1 CAECGQVIEGRMVR
15 ALGAAYHLQCFRCA
29 ECGIPVAQRFFPVES
44 PPSSSSSSS
53 SNANSKNPTR
63 RPPLL
68 LLLLLLRLDLI
79 CATCNGA
86 LRSSYITALDKKYH
100 MNHFTCSA
108 CATVFGP
115 QDSYYEHD
123 GHVYCHY
130 HFSIRFAG
138 KCVGCRYPILKQFV
152 EINKQPPQGPYPPS
166 SSSPTPPS
174 TTPSS
179 SITLATADEHWHPEC
194 YMINKFWNV
203 RLASSARNK
212 ALDKEPQVISPQAI
226 KRLKFEQEQMEERVY
241 QIWTVLSA
249 FEESSAACI
258 SQMLLD
264 VSGGAYLEGVR
275 MSASFIQHV
284 EVLFAAVDR
293 LERQLGRFGDSTGLP
308 HTKEPKFLC
317 KNIIHFFTLL
327 SQTQEGEIQRLSST
341 KDLITL
347 VTGLAHYLKN
357 LIRIGLKGALR
368 MENEHGSTT
377 TISAFLSKLM
387 ELEEYGE
394 DDLFGPCN
402 TREEEEAKARAFAA
416 LTDRCAGCQQT
427 LEEQCVRSGPWRWH
441 DSCLMC
447 VTCGVPLVLGRE
459 ERHAQRQIQGSPP
472 PPSSSALTDHAK
484 FTTAR
489 FTRVSQLK
497 QYVFLLRVAQQHL
510 ILKLMSS
517 QKGLSSDPSSPFP
530 SSSSAAG
537 GMRGPGPS
545 DHPSSSQRPNHP
557 NTSSS
562 TSTTTSR
569 RRGRDEVEGLD
580 RRLSNSAQL
589 AKRRTIVHH
598 QPITTA
604 AASGLPEDGTS
615 SAGPSP
621 SNSRSPLGTAPPP
634 SSFSSSSTTTTTTTM
649 IAPTVTP
656 SGHPPPASYPS
667 SSMTNA
673 PYHPTSSPNLKD
685 PSARHPQSRRKFLSE
700 LSPLELALVRHLA
713 VLFMHPYVSKLDS
726 YYDAMDPL
734 MVLVDPSRSSLWRHV
749 NDVGDHP
756 PNPSQTI
763 SSKVSSTF
771 GVPLDVLVERTGVT
785 APFGLGPIPL
795 KVPSFLAAA
804 IGTLREK
811 DVTIEGIYRKNGN
824 IRRLREL
831 TETIDRSRGSL
842 SSITA
847 LLAKENAVQV
857 AALVKKFLRDLPDPL
872 LSYKIHRLLI
882 TICKMEEDVPSM
894 SDFSPG
900 ANGNILDGRV
910 HLLHLAY
917 CLLPEENRD
926 VLEVLLAHFRWISQF
941 AELEDRGNKMD
952 LSNMA
957 TVVTPNILYSKSKD
971 PSRDESFYA
980 NEVVLTLLE
989 SQDELSMV
997 PVEIA
1002 QVLKDP
1008 GFQELTAN
1016 GLQMSS
1022 KELMKRCESYIR
1034 PRKSGARP
1042 GMSRSGR

>member
-1 CAECGQVIEGRMVR
+1 
-15 ALGAAYHLQCFRCA
+15 
-29 ECGIPVAQRFFPVES
+29 
-44 PPSSSSSSS
+44 
-53 SNANSKNPTR
+53 
-63 RPPLL
+63 
-68 LLLLLLRLDLI
+68 
-79 CATCNGA
+79 
-86 LRSSYITALDKKYH
+86 
-100 MNHFTCSA
+100 
-108 CATVFGP
+108 
-115 QDSYYEHD
+115 
-123 GHVYCHY
+123 
-130 HFSIRFAG
+130 
-138 KCVGCRYPILKQFV
+138 
-152 EINKQPPQGPYPPS
+152 
-166 SSSPTPPS
+166 
-174 TTPSS
+174 
-179 SITLATADEHWHPEC
+179 
-194 YMINKFWNV
+194 
-203 RLASSARNK
+203 
-212 ALDKEPQVISPQAI
+212 
-226 KRLKFEQEQMEERVY
+226 
-241 QIWTVLSA
+241 
-249 FEESSAACI
+249 
-258 SQMLLD
+258 
-264 VSGGAYLEGVR
+264 
-275 MSASFIQHV
+275 
-284 EVLFAAVDR
+284 
-293 LERQLGRFGDSTGLP
+293 
-308 HTKEPKFLC
+308 
-317 KNIIHFFTLL
+317 
-327 SQTQEGEIQRLSST
+327 
-341 KDLITL
+341 
-347 VTGLAHYLKN
+347 
-357 LIRIGLKGALR
+357 

-387 ELEEYGE
+387 ELEEYGRVGGKKKMVETIAEGDEEEEEEDDEEATKEVEAVMQGHPPTSPTSASPTATPSSLPSSPQGQRKPSSQSALAMGDDEEEEGEDGDTGE

-459 ERHAQRQIQGSPP
+459 ERHAQRQIQVQQAFGRSPSTSSTASSTSSLARNPRLDHMSLSSSPIPGGGDTPLTSSPTTTTATTTTNDPSSPPLFLPGRSGLGRRMTKAERRRTLTLPLTRPGCSIDTESGRVYCPAHAPSLPPPPSSPSSYMGEGSPP

-530 SSSSAAG
+530 SSSSAVTTTAALGGGHIAPTSSPVRATDVSAEGASVRMGPSSSTWGSGPGTTNSHTSSSPNHPSNPRSHPSSSSYATTPQAG

-734 MVLVDPSRSSLWRHV
+734 MVLVDPSRSSLWRRLKTAMNKGSGGGGSGAGGGGSGGGGGGNGGGSGGSGGGGSGGHV

-997 PVEIA
+997 WCDGLACLNI
-1002 QVLKDP
+1002 Q
-1008 GFQELTAN
+1008 GFPFFLLILSFTHSPL
-1016 GLQMSS
+1016 GISS
-1022 KELMKRCESYIR
+1022 LASLFLFF
-1034 PRKSGARP
+1034 SFH
-1042 GMSRSGR
+1042 RSQ